1 MTVPPK
7 CAVPEFERRWLVAN
21 MSSVP
26 GPLGDARL
34 IEDRYIAGTRLRLRR
49 VTDAQGGV
57 TTKLG
62 KKYPAEAGGFEWIV
76 NVYLDAAEYALL
88 VGLPAR
94 RSLKRRYSMESGSL
108 DVYVQPQADLWIFEA
123 ERATEAQIRAY
134 QPPQFVG
141 REITG
146 DPHLTGFAIASS
158 GSPAALL
165 QRDS

>member
-1 MTVPPK
+1 
-7 CAVPEFERRWLVAN
+7 
-21 MSSVP
+21 VP

-34 IEDRYIAGTRLRLRR
+34 IEDRYITGTRLRLRR

-76 NVYLDAAEYALL
+76 NMYLDDAEYAVLA
-88 VGLPAR
+88 GLPDY
-94 RSLKRRYSMESGSL
+94 RSLKRRYSLQRGSL
-108 DVYVQPQADLWIFEA
+108 DVYVQPQADLCIFET
-123 ERATEAQIRAY
+123 ELATEPQIRAY
-134 QPPQFVG
+134 QPPRFVG

-158 GSPAALL
+158 GSLAELL

>member
-1 MTVPPK
+1 MYRKVRVV
-7 CAVPEFERRWLVAN
+7 AVALVGHGWVAGGEAVSLSFLHRRALATA
-21 MSSVP
+21 S
-26 GPLGDARL
+26 ARL
-34 IEDRYIAGTRLRLRR
+34 IEDGYVAGTRLRLRR

-62 KKYPAEAGGFEWIV
+62 KKYPAEA
-76 NVYLDAAEYALL
+76 
-88 VGLPAR
+88 
-94 RSLKRRYSMESGSL
+94 
-108 DVYVQPQADLWIFEA
+108 
-123 ERATEAQIRAY
+123 ERAAEAQIRAY

>member
-7 CAVPEFERRWLVAN
+7 YAVPEFERRWLVAN

-34 IEDRYIAGTRLRLRR
+34 IEDRCIAETRLRLRR

-62 KKYPAEAGGFEWIV
+62 KKYPAEA
-76 NVYLDAAEYALL
+76 
-88 VGLPAR
+88 
-94 RSLKRRYSMESGSL
+94 
-108 DVYVQPQADLWIFEA
+108 

-134 QPPQFVG
+134 EPPQFVG